1 MLVLANFGFM
11 ILYSVAY
18 DYQAQGRY
26 LFPSIYIILGMITT
40 ILVNKKIFSKVLLT
54 LLILFSIQNIYF
66 STKLT
71 LFSYVDV
78 FLEKPTLWKNP
89 PELKYNKNA
98 QFNID
103 GFQMT
108 DGKLSMR
115 GWAYDSIKNNAFDEI
130 YLVLRNN
137 TTYYKI
143 TLQKEVR
150 TDVAT
155 AFNNKAL
162 ITSGFTVKLIDMTIL
177 PKGIYQYLFATS
189 LDDEVM
195 FIDMKNKLKI

>member
-1 MLVLANFGFM
+1 
-11 ILYSVAY
+11 
-18 DYQAQGRY
+18 
-26 LFPSIYIILGMITT
+26 
-40 ILVNKKIFSKVLLT
+40 
-54 LLILFSIQNIYF
+54 
-66 STKLT
+66 
-71 LFSYVDV
+71 
-78 FLEKPTLWKNP
+78 
-89 PELKYNKNA
+89 
-98 QFNID
+98 
-103 GFQMT
+103 MT

-130 YLVLRNN
+130 YLVLRNK

-162 ITSGFTVKLIDMTIL
+162 TTSGFTVKLIDMTIL

-195 FIDMKNKLKI
+195 FIDMKSKLKI